1 MIFRLFPRR
10 HGVGL
15 SFLCLLLPW
24 LGWTAELKP
33 SPDSGEGQSSTTG
46 VAAGAVH
53 VPDPVALP
61 QAEAGAKYPAKPPSG
76 SEVAPA
82 VPSQDPA
89 RGNPMDS
96 LDDKKPI
103 AVGNLLEFRVLEDLD
118 EEPDPKADPNAPK
131 TMPSNLLQVS
141 DSGEVEHPYFGRIMA
156 KGKTHRQLAEEI
168 KKILE
173 RPDGYYYQAT
183 VLISLATS
191 GVSRGKVYIS
201 GAVTKPGPFEIPV
214 NENMTVS
221 KALSSVGITEDRA
234 AINQIKL
241 IRKVAEGAPP
251 PEPIIVNLDDIRK
264 GIAGSDRVLE
274 PEDQIIVPSV
284 TSRGQVS
291 IAGNV
296 AQVGNYPIPLDR
308 ELTVKDVIVQAKFG
322 DFADKR
328 RVKLFRKGQK
338 GEPMEIDMVKIL
350 ETGEEENNPV
360 LQDGD
365 HIFVPKRL
373 FNF

>member
-1 MIFRLFPRR
+1 MIFDPGASALRPALW
-10 HGVGL
+10 L
-15 SFLCLLLPW
+15 AL
-24 LGWTAELKP
+24 LGWVWGPTPAAWAEARLSLRGSAP
-33 SPDSGEGQSSTTG
+33 VTPASESRP
-46 VAAGAVH
+46 A
-53 VPDPVALP
+53 PDP
-61 QAEAGAKYPAKPPSG
+61 AKN
-76 SEVAPA
+76 
-82 VPSQDPA
+82 
-89 RGNPMDS
+89 NPMDS
-96 LDDKKPI
+96 LDDKRPI
-103 AVGNLLEFRVLEDLD
+103 VVGNLLEFRILEDLD
-118 EEPDPKADPNAPK
+118 EEPDPREGGNGAGAP
-131 TMPSNLLQVS
+131 PQNLLQVS
-141 DSGEVEHPYFGRIMA
+141 DSGEVEHPYFGRVMA
-156 KGKTHRQLAEEI
+156 RGKTHKQLAEEI

-201 GAVTKPGPFEIPV
+201 GAVSKPGPFDIPV
-214 NENMTVS
+214 NENMTAS
-221 KALSSVGITEDRA
+221 KALSAVGVLEDRA
-234 AINQIKL
+234 AIDQIKL
-241 IRKVAEGAPP
+241 VRKVPEGAPP
-251 PEPIIVNLDDIRK
+251 PEPIIINLAEIRR
-264 GIAGSDRVLE
+264 GITASDRVLE
-274 PEDQIIVPSV
+274 PEDQIIVPAV

-328 RVKLFRKGQK
+328 RVKLFRKGEK

-350 ETGEEENNPV
+350 ETGEEEINPV

>member
-1 MIFRLFPRR
+1 
-10 HGVGL
+10 
-15 SFLCLLLPW
+15 
-24 LGWTAELKP
+24 
-33 SPDSGEGQSSTTG
+33 
-46 VAAGAVH
+46 
-53 VPDPVALP
+53 
-61 QAEAGAKYPAKPPSG
+61 
-76 SEVAPA
+76 
-82 VPSQDPA
+82 
-89 RGNPMDS
+89 
-96 LDDKKPI
+96 
-103 AVGNLLEFRVLEDLD
+103 
-118 EEPDPKADPNAPK
+118 
-131 TMPSNLLQVS
+131 
-141 DSGEVEHPYFGRIMA
+141 VEHPYFGRVMA

-201 GAVTKPGPFEIPV
+201 GAVSKPGPFDIPV
-214 NENMTVS
+214 NENMTAS
-221 KALSSVGITEDRA
+221 KALSSVGVLEERA

-241 IRKVAEGAPP
+241 IRKVPEGAPP
-251 PEPIIVNLDDIRK
+251 PEPIIINLDDIRK
-264 GIAGSDRVLE
+264 GLTGSDRVLE
-274 PEDQIIVPSV
+274 PEDQIIVPAV

-291 IAGNV
+291 VAGNV

-328 RVKLFRKGQK
+328 RVKLFRKGEK

>member
-1 MIFRLFPRR
+1 MTFSQLSR
-10 HGVGL
+10 GVGAAVLWGAMGLLASGDSAWSQARL
-15 SFLCLLLPW
+15 SLR
-24 LGWTAELKP
+24 GGETA
-33 SPDSGEGQSSTTG
+33 S
-46 VAAGAVH
+46 AGT
-53 VPDPVALP
+53 
-61 QAEAGAKYPAKPPSG
+61 S
-76 SEVAPA
+76 APA
-82 VPSQDPA
+82 VPTAPRAHLDPA
-89 RGNPMDS
+89 RGNPMES

-118 EEPDPKADPNAPK
+118 DDPDPRADPAASAALAMNR
-131 TMPSNLLQVS
+131 LQVS

-173 RPDGYYYQAT
+173 RPDSYYYQAT

-221 KALSSVGITEDRA
+221 KALSSVGVMEDRA

-241 IRKVAEGAPP
+241 IRKMPEGSAP
-251 PEPIIVNLDDIRK
+251 PEPIIVNLDDIRR
-264 GIAGSDRVLE
+264 GITGTDRVLE
-274 PEDQIIVPSV
+274 PEDQIIVPAV

-328 RVKLFRKGQK
+328 RVKLFRKGEK
-338 GEPMEIDMVKIL
+338 GEPIEIDMVKVL
-350 ETGEEENNPV
+350 ETGEEEMNPV

>member
-1 MIFRLFPRR
+1 ML
-10 HGVGL
+10 VAGL
-15 SFLCLLLPW
+15 SLI
-24 LGWTAELKP
+24 LGGNVPHAWAQARLSVRTSEPASATAP
-33 SPDSGEGQSSTTG
+33 
-46 VAAGAVH
+46 AAA
-53 VPDPVALP
+53 PVVTD
-61 QAEAGAKYPAKPPSG
+61 PAK
-76 SEVAPA
+76 
-82 VPSQDPA
+82 
-89 RGNPMDS
+89 GNPMDS
-96 LDDKKPI
+96 LDDRKPI

-118 EEPDPKADPNAPK
+118 EEPDPKADPSAQNSL
-131 TMPSNLLQVS
+131 TMNRLQVS
-141 DSGEVEHPYFGRIMA
+141 DSGEVEHPYFGRVMA

-201 GAVTKPGPFEIPV
+201 GAVSKPGPFDIPV
-214 NENMTVS
+214 NENMTAS
-221 KALSSVGITEDRA
+221 KALSSVGVLEERA

-241 IRKVAEGAPP
+241 IRKVPEGAPP
-251 PEPIIVNLDDIRK
+251 PEPIIINLDDIRK
-264 GIAGSDRVLE
+264 GLTGSDRVLE
-274 PEDQIIVPSV
+274 PEDQIIVPAV

-291 IAGNV
+291 VAGNV

-328 RVKLFRKGQK
+328 RVKLFRKGEK

>member
-1 MIFRLFPRR
+1 MIFSGSFGCRFAWCQMRVVLGMLLVAEPGLAQSRLSLR
-10 HGVGL
+10 
-15 SFLCLLLPW
+15 
-24 LGWTAELKP
+24 TAE
-33 SPDSGEGQSSTTG
+33 SPAPLEKT
-46 VAAGAVH
+46 VATADVRPA
-53 VPDPVALP
+53 PDPL
-61 QAEAGAKYPAKPPSG
+61 KS
-76 SEVAPA
+76 
-82 VPSQDPA
+82 
-89 RGNPMDS
+89 NPMDA

-118 EEPDPKADPNAPK
+118 DEPDPKGDPNAIN
-131 TMPSNLLQVS
+131 SLAQNRLQVS
-141 DSGEVEHPYFGRIMA
+141 DSGEVEHPYFGRVMA
-156 KGKTHRQLAEEI
+156 KGKTHKQLAEEI

-201 GAVTKPGPFEIPV
+201 GAVSKPGPFDIPV
-214 NENMTVS
+214 NENMTAS
-221 KALSSVGITEDRA
+221 KALSAVGVMDDRA
-234 AINQIKL
+234 AIDQIKL
-241 IRKVAEGAPP
+241 IRKVPEGAAP
-251 PEPIIVNLDDIRK
+251 PEPIIINLDEIRR
-264 GIAGSDRVLE
+264 GITASDRVLE
-274 PEDQIIVPSV
+274 PEDQILVPAV

-328 RVKLFRKGQK
+328 RVKLFRKGEK

-350 ETGEEENNPV
+350 ETGEEQMNPV

>member
-1 MIFRLFPRR
+1 MIFSHTHRPPALSLFLVLFGAMVLGPSAWTQPRLTLR
-10 HGVGL
+10 G
-15 SFLCLLLPW
+15 
-24 LGWTAELKP
+24 
-33 SPDSGEGQSSTTG
+33 GESNPEK
-46 VAAGAVH
+46 AAV
-53 VPDPVALP
+53 VPETRPLAD
-61 QAEAGAKYPAKPPSG
+61 PAKN
-76 SEVAPA
+76 
-82 VPSQDPA
+82 
-89 RGNPMDS
+89 NPMEA

-118 EEPDPKADPNAPK
+118 EEPDPKADPNSANSM
-131 TMPSNLLQVS
+131 TLNRLQVS
-141 DSGEVEHPYFGRIMA
+141 DSGEVEHPYFGRVMA
-156 KGKTHRQLAEEI
+156 RGKTHRQLAEEI
-168 KKILE
+168 KKLLE

-183 VLISLATS
+183 VPISLATS

-201 GAVTKPGPFEIPV
+201 GAVSKPGPFDIPV
-214 NENMTVS
+214 NENMTAS
-221 KALSSVGITEDRA
+221 KALSAVGVMEDRA

-241 IRKVAEGAPP
+241 IRKVPEGAPP
-251 PEPIIVNLDDIRK
+251 PEPIIINLDEIRR
-264 GIAGSDRVLE
+264 GITASDRVLE
-274 PEDQIIVPSV
+274 PEDQIIVPAV

-328 RVKLFRKGQK
+328 RVKLFRKGEK

-350 ETGEEENNPV
+350 ETGEEEMNPV

>member
-1 MIFRLFPRR
+1 
-10 HGVGL
+10 
-15 SFLCLLLPW
+15 
-24 LGWTAELKP
+24 
-33 SPDSGEGQSSTTG
+33 
-46 VAAGAVH
+46 
-53 VPDPVALP
+53 
-61 QAEAGAKYPAKPPSG
+61 
-76 SEVAPA
+76 
-82 VPSQDPA
+82 
-89 RGNPMDS
+89 MDS
-96 LDDKKPI
+96 LDDRKPI

-118 EEPDPKADPNAPK
+118 EEPDPRADPTAQNPL
-131 TMPSNLLQVS
+131 TMNRLQVS
-141 DSGEVEHPYFGRIMA
+141 DSGEVEHPYFGRVMA

-201 GAVTKPGPFEIPV
+201 GAVSKPGPFDIPV
-214 NENMTVS
+214 NENMTAS
-221 KALSSVGITEDRA
+221 KALSSVGVLEERA

-241 IRKVAEGAPP
+241 IRKVPEGAPP
-251 PEPIIVNLDDIRK
+251 PEPIIINLDDIRK
-264 GIAGSDRVLE
+264 GLTGSDRVLE
-274 PEDQIIVPSV
+274 PEDQIIVPAV

-291 IAGNV
+291 VAGNV

-328 RVKLFRKGQK
+328 RVKLFRKGEK

>member
-1 MIFRLFPRR
+1 MRVAGFFLALGVSTSSSWAQARLSLRTSEPAS
-10 HGVGL
+10 GAAPAPAA
-15 SFLCLLLPW
+15 LL
-24 LGWTAELKP
+24 
-33 SPDSGEGQSSTTG
+33 D
-46 VAAGAVH
+46 
-53 VPDPVALP
+53 
-61 QAEAGAKYPAKPPSG
+61 PAK
-76 SEVAPA
+76 
-82 VPSQDPA
+82 
-89 RGNPMDS
+89 GNPMDS
-96 LDDKKPI
+96 LDDRKPI

-118 EEPDPKADPNAPK
+118 EEPDPKADPATQNPL
-131 TMPSNLLQVS
+131 TMNRLQVS
-141 DSGEVEHPYFGRIMA
+141 DSGEVEHPYFGRVMA

-201 GAVTKPGPFEIPV
+201 GAVSKPGPFDIPV
-214 NENMTVS
+214 NENMTAS
-221 KALSSVGITEDRA
+221 KALSSVGVLEERA

-241 IRKVAEGAPP
+241 IRKVPEGAPP
-251 PEPIIVNLDDIRK
+251 PEPIIINLDDIRK
-264 GIAGSDRVLE
+264 GLTGSDRVLE
-274 PEDQIIVPSV
+274 PEDQIIVPAV

-291 IAGNV
+291 VAGNV

-328 RVKLFRKGQK
+328 RVKLFRKGEK

>member
-1 MIFRLFPRR
+1 
-10 HGVGL
+10 
-15 SFLCLLLPW
+15 
-24 LGWTAELKP
+24 
-33 SPDSGEGQSSTTG
+33 
-46 VAAGAVH
+46 
-53 VPDPVALP
+53 
-61 QAEAGAKYPAKPPSG
+61 
-76 SEVAPA
+76 
-82 VPSQDPA
+82 
-89 RGNPMDS
+89 MDS
-96 LDDKKPI
+96 LDDRKPI

-118 EEPDPKADPNAPK
+118 EEPDPKADPTAQNSL
-131 TMPSNLLQVS
+131 TLNRLQVS
-141 DSGEVEHPYFGRIMA
+141 DSGEVEHPYFGRVMA

-201 GAVTKPGPFEIPV
+201 GAVSKPGPFDIPV
-214 NENMTVS
+214 NENMTAS
-221 KALSSVGITEDRA
+221 KALSSVGVLEERA

-241 IRKVAEGAPP
+241 IRKVPEGAPP
-251 PEPIIVNLDDIRK
+251 PEPIIINLDDIRK
-264 GIAGSDRVLE
+264 GLTGSDRVLE
-274 PEDQIIVPSV
+274 PEDQIIVPAV

-291 IAGNV
+291 VAGNV

-328 RVKLFRKGQK
+328 RVKLFRKGEK

>member
-1 MIFRLFPRR
+1 MTFSCPMP
-10 HGVGL
+10 GL
-15 SFLCLLLPW
+15 GFIAWVCLLGLW
-24 LGWTAELKP
+24 L
-33 SPDSGEGQSSTTG
+33 TG
-46 VAAGAVH
+46 GPVWSQTRLSLRSADTPAPLEKTVVAA
-53 VPDPVALP
+53 DPRPAL
-61 QAEAGAKYPAKPPSG
+61 
-76 SEVAPA
+76 
-82 VPSQDPA
+82 DPMKN
-89 RGNPMDS
+89 NPMDA

-118 EEPDPKADPNAPK
+118 DEPDPKSDPNAPN
-131 TMPSNLLQVS
+131 PLALNRLQVS
-141 DSGEVEHPYFGRIMA
+141 DSGEVEHPYFGRVMA
-156 KGKTHRQLAEEI
+156 KGKTHKQLAEEI

-201 GAVTKPGPFEIPV
+201 GAVGKPGPFDIPV
-214 NENMTVS
+214 NENMTAS
-221 KALSSVGITEDRA
+221 KALSAVGVLEDRA
-234 AINQIKL
+234 AITQIKL
-241 IRKVAEGAPP
+241 IRKVPEGAAP
-251 PEPIIVNLDDIRK
+251 PEPIIINLDEIRR
-264 GIAGSDRVLE
+264 GITASDRVLE
-274 PEDQIIVPSV
+274 PEDQILVPAV

-328 RVKLFRKGQK
+328 RVKLFRKGEK

-350 ETGEEENNPV
+350 ETGEEEMNPV